1 MVSSPDLQRIRERNG
16 SSINITRYN
25 IFLLFGKSFPRNGH
39 FTVLEKM
46 ILRPS
51 LVIYFLIFSFSQ
63 EKLLQ
68 QLRAEKKRLQQSK
81 SSQMAKLMSGG
92 LSQVTTA
99 PPYTQDPLLRQ
110 LSQHPG
116 LDHFQ
121 LEAPAQ
127 DQQTSMDKLVA
138 RLERLEERRSEVG
151 VMTVRED
158 GSMCVV
164 KVSFYN

>member
-1 MVSSPDLQRIRERNG
+1 
-16 SSINITRYN
+16 
-25 IFLLFGKSFPRNGH
+25 
-39 FTVLEKM
+39 
-46 ILRPS
+46 
-51 LVIYFLIFSFSQ
+51 
-63 EKLLQ
+63 
-68 QLRAEKKRLQQSK
+68 
-81 SSQMAKLMSGG
+81 MAKLMSGG

-110 LSQHPG
+110 LSHHPA
-116 LDHFQ
+116 LDHFH